1 MSYNQPG
8 PYGQQ
13 PQQPGPYGQQP
24 PQQPNP
30 YGQQPQQQPGYGYP
44 QQPPAPSYPQQPA
57 APSYPQQP
65 APSAYPEQP
74 APSAYPQQGGYQTPP
89 PPPPAPQ
96 PAYGYQQPQ
105 QQPQTPAYVPPPPA
119 PPKKS
124 KAVPVIAAV
133 VGVAVI
139 AGGAWWFLGSGGSVS
154 DETKGYKL
162 VAPASVGEFQKDPKY
177 QEKPMTDTDKQEA
190 EAAGI
195 KNPTQVGMD
204 YFSGDQ
210 KNPLTLK
217 GINFSGVY
225 GEVADPEKTVDG
237 FFAKAQAQMAK
248 DGKSEVQL
256 VGSPKEISPDGFDD
270 AVMKCQEV
278 KVTSKDP
285 NTKGPKEATLP
296 ICIWADYSTVAR
308 VMSSDVAAV
317 LTGKPG
323 YTLEQNAELAAK
335 LYKTARVKK

>member
-24 PQQPNP
+24 NP
-30 YGQQPQQQPGYGYP
+30 YGQQPQQPGYGYP
-44 QQPPAPSYPQQPA
+44 QQQPPAPSYPQQPA
-57 APSYPQQP
+57 QPSYPQQP
-65 APSAYPEQP
+65 APP
-74 APSAYPQQGGYQTPP
+74 AYPQQGGYQTPP

-154 DETKGYKL
+154 DATKGYKL
-162 VAPASVGEFQKDPKY
+162 VAPESVGEFQKNPKY
-177 QEKPMTDTDKQEA
+177 TEKPMTDKDKQEA

-195 KNPTQVGMD
+195 KNPTQVGMS
-204 YFSGDQ
+204 YLSGDP
-210 KNPLTLK
+210 KNPLTQK
-217 GINFSGVY
+217 GLTFSGIY
-225 GEVADPEKTVDG
+225 GEIADPEKAVDG
-237 FFAKAQAQMAK
+237 YFALFKAK
-248 DGKSEVQL
+248 TTETNEKSTAEL
-256 VGSPKEISPDGFDD
+256 IGSPKEITPDGFEG
-270 AVMKCQEV
+270 AILKCQDL
-278 KVTSKDP
+278 KLTSKDP
-285 NTKGPKEATLP
+285 AAAKGPKEFTLP
-296 ICIWADYSTVAR
+296 VCIWGDYSTLSVVSA
-308 VMSSDVAAV
+308 SDAV
-317 LTGKPG
+317 SILAGKPG
-323 YTLEQNAELAAK
+323 YTLEQDAELAAK

>member
-1 MSYNQPG
+1 MSFNQPG

-57 APSYPQQP
+57 QPSYPQQPAQPSYPQQP
-65 APSAYPEQP
+65 APP
-74 APSAYPQQGGYQTPP
+74 AYPQQGGYQTPP

-124 KAVPVIAAV
+124 KAVPVIAGV
-133 VGVAVI
+133 VAVAVI

-162 VAPASVGEFQKDPKY
+162 VAPESVGEFQKDPKY
-177 QEKPMTDTDKQEA
+177 QPKQLSDADKQQV

-204 YFSGDQ
+204 YFVGDP
-210 KNPLTLK
+210 KNPLTFK
-217 GINFSGVY
+217 GLTFSGYY
-225 GEVADPEKTVDG
+225 GEIADPEKTVDG
-237 FFAKAQAQMAK
+237 AFAMVQAKIAK
-248 DGKSEVQL
+248 DGKSDAQFI
-256 VGSPKEISPDGFDD
+256 GSPKEFTPDGFEG
-270 AVMKCQEV
+270 AIMKCQEF
-278 KVTSKDP
+278 KATSKDP
-285 NTKGPKEATLP
+285 NTKGPKEITVP
-296 ICIWADYSTVAR
+296 VCVWADYSTMATVTA
-308 VMSSDVAAV
+308 SDAAAI
-317 LTGKPG
+317 LASKPG
-323 YTLEQNAELAAK
+323 YTLEQDSDLTSK
-335 LYKTARVKK
+335 LYKTARAKK

>member
-1 MSYNQPG
+1 
-8 PYGQQ
+8 
-13 PQQPGPYGQQP
+13 
-24 PQQPNP
+24 
-30 YGQQPQQQPGYGYP
+30 
-44 QQPPAPSYPQQPA
+44 
-57 APSYPQQP
+57 
-65 APSAYPEQP
+65 
-74 APSAYPQQGGYQTPP
+74 GYQTP
-89 PPPPAPQ
+89 
-96 PAYGYQQPQ
+96 QQPQ
-105 QQPQTPAYVPPPPA
+105 PAYVPPAPA

-124 KAVPVIAAV
+124 KAGPVIAAV
-133 VGVAVI
+133 VAVAVI

-154 DETKGYKL
+154 DATKGYKL
-162 VAPASVGEFQKDPKY
+162 VAPQSVGEFQKDPKY
-177 QEKPMTDTDKQEA
+177 IEKPTTEKDKQEA

-217 GINFSGVY
+217 GVNFAGVY

-237 FFAKAQAQMAK
+237 FFAKAQLQLAK
-248 DGKSEVQL
+248 DGKSDVQL
-256 VGSPKEISPDGFDD
+256 IGSPKEISPDGFED

-278 KVTSKDP
+278 KITSKDP

-296 ICIWADYSTVAR
+296 VCIWADYSTVAR
-308 VMSSDVAAV
+308 VTASDVAAL